1 MSPKMLSK
9 KKHKYDKADIKHIN
23 NFDIDR
29 YVTLDAEQKDDILD
43 EVCNIVQ
50 IIG

>member
-1 MSPKMLSK
+1 MSPKMLSRR

-29 YVTLDAEQKDDILD
+29 YVTLDAE
-43 EVCNIVQ
+43 
-50 IIG
+50 